1 MGKAR
6 ARLSALQARVG
17 EARIVQE
24 GMENQIGALGL
35 VLNALVLFNTLYMDA
50 ALDRLRA
57 DGFDVRDQDVAAS
70 PRSSGT
76 TSTC

>member
-1 MGKAR
+1 
-6 ARLSALQARVG
+6 
-17 EARIVQE
+17 
-24 GMENQIGALGL
+24 MENQIGALGL